1 MSFIKFFA
9 GEKNE
14 SACLAKNR
22 LQIILA
28 HERRDRTTSKP
39 EFLADLQRELI
50 AVVSR
55 YVKINAEDIQI
66 NLEHQDNIEVLEV
79 KIELPDSRE

>member
-14 SACLAKNR
+14 SAGLAKNR

-66 NLEHQDNIEVLEV
+66 HIEHQDNIEVLEV